1 MEITQLTTTRVAPID
16 FTVNAVAELRISKLR
31 DSDEDF
37 SLQVHYVIS
46 VACKTERLNRPFFAI
61 SPDGYASLLM
71 QSSTFALS
79 MERHFLIQQS
89 QFRNTLN
96 LHL

>member
-37 SLQVHYVIS
+37 SLQVCFEEPTY
-46 VACKTERLNRPFFAI
+46 
-61 SPDGYASLLM
+61 
-71 QSSTFALS
+71 SSI
-79 MERHFLIQQS
+79 MKR
-89 QFRNTLN
+89 
-96 LHL
+96 